1 LERLHL
7 FYGDCM
13 AKERKKSS
21 RKGSARDKSIK
32 VAKRS
37 SGVPVDRDPDG
48 PGGFG
53 PHNRPEVVVTVDV
66 VLLALRNGELSTLL
80 VERGREPHQ
89 GAWALPGSV
98 VESGEKLVPAAVRA
112 VAGRTGVAVE
122 PERLEQLATFADPD
136 RDPRTRVL
144 SVGFIA
150 VVERATPPA
159 GGDVASGRWWAV
171 DDVLVEKGPTTA
183 FDHRDILRAG
193 VEVVAE
199 KFERSDLAIS
209 MIEAPFTL
217 GELRRAYETVWGASL
232 EPANFRRKILATP
245 SFVEPTGLLRG
256 VTTGRPAELYRRGRG
271 IRLHPPLV
279 RPR

>member
-1 LERLHL
+1 
-7 FYGDCM
+7 M
-13 AKERKKSS
+13 AKDRKKPS
-21 RKGSARDKSIK
+21 RRESVGDRPTMA
-32 VAKRS
+32 ANRS
-37 SGVPVDRDPDG
+37 SGMVVDSGPDG

-53 PHNRPEVVVTVDV
+53 PDDRPEVVVTVDV

-89 GAWALPGSV
+89 GALALPGTV
-98 VESGEKLVPAAVRA
+98 VEPGEKLVPAAARA

-144 SVGFIA
+144 SVGFVA
-150 VVERATPPA
+150 VVEQATPPA
-159 GGDVASGRWWAV
+159 GGDLASGRWWAV
-171 DDVLVEKGPTTA
+171 GDVLVEKGPTMA
-183 FDHRDILRAG
+183 FDHHAILVAG
-193 VEVVAE
+193 VELVAE
-199 KFERSDLAIS
+199 RFECSDLAIA
-209 MIEAPFTL
+209 MVEEPFTL
-217 GELRRAYETVWGASL
+217 GDLRRTYEAVWGASL

-256 VTTGRPAELYRRGRG
+256 VTTGRPAELYRRGCG

>member
-1 LERLHL
+1 
-7 FYGDCM
+7 M
-13 AKERKKSS
+13 AKDRKKPS
-21 RKGSARDKSIK
+21 RQVSVRDKPTK
-32 VAKRS
+32 AAKRL
-37 SGVPVDRDPDG
+37 SGMPVDSGPDG

-53 PHNRPEVVVTVDV
+53 PHDRPEVVVTVDV

-98 VESGEKLVPAAVRA
+98 VESGEKLVPAAARA
-112 VAGRTGVAVE
+112 VAGRTGVTVE
-122 PERLEQLATFADPD
+122 LERLEQLATFADPD

-144 SVGFIA
+144 SVGFVA

-171 DDVLVEKGPTTA
+171 GDVLVKKGPTLA
-183 FDHRDILRAG
+183 FDHRDILGTG

-199 KFERSDLAIS
+199 KFERSDLATA
-209 MIEAPFTL
+209 MIEEPFTL
-217 GELRRAYETVWGASL
+217 GDLRRAYEAVWGASL

-245 SFVEPTGLLRG
+245 SFVQPTGLLRG
-256 VTTGRPAELYRRGRG
+256 ITTGRPAELYRRGSG
-271 IRLHPPLV
+271 VRLHPPLV
-279 RPR
+279 RPG